1 MAATKSQGKS
11 FTLFLVGLTAAAV
24 GIANLSEGAGK
35 VALLIGLLIVAVSF
49 WQFFKLKPLEGAIAL
64 GSQSA
69 GLKLAGLAVVLLG
82 WFVVLG
88 GLVATA
94 SVGGRLFASVLGLAI
109 SFVGVLYILPTV
121 ASKNAIWKA

>member
-11 FTLFLVGLTAAAV
+11 FTLFLVGLTAAAA
-24 GIANLSEGAGK
+24 GTAYLSTGAGK
-35 VALLIGLLIVAVSF
+35 AALLIGVLIFAVSF
-49 WQFFKLKPLEGAIAL
+49 WQFFKIKPLEGKIAL
-64 GSQSA
+64 GAQPA

-94 SVGGRLFASVLGLAI
+94 SVGGRLIAAILGLAI
-109 SFVGVLYILPTV
+109 SLFGVLYILPLA

>member
-11 FTLFLVGLTAAAV
+11 FTLFLVGLTAATA
-24 GIANLSEGAGK
+24 GLAYLSTGSGK
-35 VALLIGLLIVAVSF
+35 VALLIGLLIVAASF
-49 WQFFKLKPLEGAIAL
+49 WQFFKIKPLEGKIAL
-64 GSQSA
+64 GSQPA

-88 GLVATA
+88 GLVATS
-94 SVGGRLFASVLGLAI
+94 SVNGRLFASILGLAI
-109 SFVGVLYILPTV
+109 SLVGVLYILPTA

>member
-11 FTLFLVGLTAAAV
+11 FTLFLVGLTAVAV
-24 GIANLSEGAGK
+24 GIANLSDGPGK
-35 VALLIGLLIVAVSF
+35 VALLIGLLIFAASF
-49 WQFFKLKPLEGAIAL
+49 WQFFKIKPLEGKIAL
-64 GSQSA
+64 GSQPA

-88 GLVATA
+88 GLFATS
-94 SVGGRLFASVLGLAI
+94 SVGGRLFASILGLAI
-109 SFVGVLYILPTV
+109 SLVGVLYILPTA